1 MLKRKKY
8 YQQKTRRYHGVSRSL
23 RYAGALFGHV
33 LSLPF
38 RLMFQ
43 RRKIL
48 IISEKK
54 ITSVAF
60 NTSLQLGLFAIVLSF
75 AVWAAYSSGKYFA
88 YERMIQE
95 KEQEITDTN
104 LTNKDLLYQVTDL
117 HRNLMRLDTYFQK
130 LNSTGSGQAPG
141 QAAKKAS
148 ANAAVLPTVKKLKH
162 DKGASL
168 EGGLIDSQDVNA
180 MRIHSRKTLS
190 NINKNI
196 SSRVKELET
205 IISLTGLKLEQMA
218 DKSYLPMVKKRV
230 SAQVASADTDE
241 ADNPQGGPYVP
252 ETDEVVSN
260 SNNKDYFLSMPQ
272 NLDKKIDYLL
282 HLETIVNK
290 LPLAVPVDNARLSSR
305 FGVRVDPFRKTRA
318 MHQGLDFVGAPHA
331 RVYAT
336 APGVVTVAKRMGAY
350 GQLVEIDHG
359 NGIKTRYGHLD
370 VIAIRPGV
378 KVQRGELIGIQG
390 STGRST
396 GAHVHYEVRYNNRP
410 YDPEPFVE
418 AGAYVLEES
427 KS

>member
-1 MLKRKKY
+1 MLKRQKY
-8 YQQKTRRYHGVSRSL
+8 YQQKTRRYSGVIRSL
-23 RYAGALFGHV
+23 RYAGAFCGHV

-48 IISEKK
+48 IISDKK

-88 YERMIQE
+88 YERMIRE

-130 LNSTGSGQAPG
+130 LNSAGSGQAPG

-148 ANAAVLPTVKKLKH
+148 ANAVLPAVKKLKH

-180 MRIHSRKTLS
+180 MRVHSRKTLS

-196 SSRVKELET
+196 SNRVKELET
-205 IISLTGLKLEQMA
+205 IISLTGLKLDQMA
-218 DKSYLPMVKKRV
+218 DKSYLPLVKKRF
-230 SAQVASADTDE
+230 AQVASAADDE
-241 ADNPQGGPYVP
+241 ADSPQGGPYIP
-252 ETDEVVSN
+252 ETDEVVN
-260 SNNKDYFLSMPQ
+260 SDANKKDYFLSMPQ

-282 HLETIVNK
+282 HLENIVNK

-305 FGVRVDPFRKTRA
+305 FGVRVDPFRKSRA

-378 KVQRGELIGIQG
+378 RVQRGELIGIQG